1 MKHLKTYIRLVLEEN
16 EVNTNDSTNEQNKE
30 ALVEDLLNMFSNKIK
45 KKRFQK
51 IGLSLLK
58 IGSSTILSTV
68 ENIETVADIL
78 DDNGEIKEQVIDAI
92 QSATSRLGLDKFIA
106 KFAEKRK
113 PKEKDMLNIDPFYS
127 KIVDNKVEKAFII
140 FYKNKL
146 LQNRNK
152 KLSEF
157 IATEGDISDSFQQW
171 LRDNYEGRTIS
182 GSK

>member
-1 MKHLKTYIRLVLEEN
+1 MKHLKTYIRLILEE
-16 EVNTNDSTNEQNKE
+16 EEKSDKKSEE

-45 KKRFQK
+45 KERFKK

-58 IGSSTILSTV
+58 IGSSTILNAV
-68 ENIETVADIL
+68 EGIDAISDIV
-78 DDNGEIKEQVIDAI
+78 DDNGVMKDEAAKLI

-106 KFAEKRK
+106 RFAEKRK
-113 PKEKDMLNIDPFYS
+113 PKEKDMLNVDPFYS

-146 LQNRNK
+146 MKNRNK

-157 IATEGDISDSFQQW
+157 IATEGDISDTFQQY
-171 LRDNYEGRTIS
+171 LKDNYEGRTIS
-182 GSK
+182 GAK